1 MEDNINNNQNPQ
13 QINSNSGLSS
23 FPPEQA
29 TPSSPSS
36 QYTDR
41 SSNNVS
47 NIVNKDIVT
56 RPLLWGIVVFL
67 VFFALVIGA
76 VSVYRMYQT
85 EDMVEENLI
94 SDTVPTP
101 MPCGDRGGVGCALPP
116 MDDPIETT
124 PVSDNTNIE
133 ADLIE
138 SQIQAID
145 SDLEEDIYSD
155 EALGL

>member
-85 EDMVEENLI
+85 DDMVEETI
-94 SDTVPTP
+94 P
-101 MPCGDRGGVGCALPP
+101 MPEMCGDGGVGCALPP

-138 SQIQAID
+138 SEIQSID

>member
-1 MEDNINNNQNPQ
+1 MEDNINNNQSSQ
-13 QINSNSGLSS
+13 QINSNSGLTS

-67 VFFALVIGA
+67 VFFSLVIVA

-85 EDMVEENLI
+85 EDMVEEVI
-94 SDTVPTP
+94 VDTLNTSEPSVVTP
-101 MPCGDRGGVGCALPP
+101 DIL
-116 MDDPIETT
+116 ETI
-124 PVSDNTNIE
+124 PVSDNTNME

-138 SQIQAID
+138 SEIQAID

-155 EALGL
+155 ESLGL

>member
-1 MEDNINNNQNPQ
+1 MENQESNSNAKLTSFSQEEATPNIPTSSVSDNI
-13 QINSNSGLSS
+13 SNKT
-23 FPPEQA
+23 E
-29 TPSSPSS
+29 
-36 QYTDR
+36 
-41 SSNNVS
+41 
-47 NIVNKDIVT
+47 NIANKDIVT

-67 VFFALVIGA
+67 VFFGLVIGA

-85 EDMVEENLI
+85 DDMVEETI
-94 SDTVPTP
+94 P
-101 MPCGDRGGVGCALPP
+101 MPEMCGDGGVGCALPP

-138 SQIQAID
+138 SEIQSID

-155 EALGL
+155 ESLGL

>member
-1 MEDNINNNQNPQ
+1 MEDNINNNQSSQ
-13 QINSNSGLSS
+13 QINSKSGLTS

-29 TPSSPSS
+29 TASNSSS
-36 QYTDR
+36 QPTDS
-41 SSNNVS
+41 SSNNIS
-47 NIVNKDIVT
+47 NIANKDIVT

-67 VFFALVIGA
+67 VFFSLVIGV

-85 EDMVEENLI
+85 DDMVEEI
-94 SDTVPTP
+94 IP
-101 MPCGDRGGVGCALPP
+101 MPEMCGDGGVGCALPP

-124 PVSDNTNIE
+124 PVSDDTNVE

-138 SQIQAID
+138 SEIQAID

-155 EALGL
+155 ESLGL

>member
-1 MEDNINNNQNPQ
+1 MEDNINNNQSSQ
-13 QINSNSGLSS
+13 QINSNSGLTS

-67 VFFALVIGA
+67 VFFSLVIGA

-85 EDMVEENLI
+85 EDMVEEVI
-94 SDTVPTP
+94 VDTLNTSEPSVVTP
-101 MPCGDRGGVGCALPP
+101 DIL
-116 MDDPIETT
+116 ETI
-124 PVSDNTNIE
+124 PVSDNTNME

-138 SQIQAID
+138 SEIQAID

-155 EALGL
+155 ESLGL